1 MTSILRRARRPLTAG
16 LLILGLFWI
25 GAAAAQAPDSPPAAP
40 TIDSLIPGDKSITV
54 AWSGPEDD
62 VTAYDLR
69 YIRSDAGDK
78 SDARWT
84 LVDDAWTTGG
94 SELSYTIASLD
105 LAVYYDVQVRAVN
118 AAVDGEWSD
127 TAKQITSCGPP
138 AEGIADPLFPC
149 QWNLHNTG
157 QFGGTPGE
165 DINVLPAWE
174 VTLGEG
180 VGIAIID
187 DGIVVD
193 HEDLKDNLDLQ
204 RSHHLRGADAAWDG
218 RHGTLVAGV
227 LAARDNNLGIRG
239 IAPRAPIYAF
249 GPALDGYR
257 FDIPERTKALT
268 RATEHA
274 SVVNISLSTP
284 PVFSDFVDPGP
295 LWTKAVE
302 NAVHAGNNGK
312 GIVIVQA
319 AGNETSLGEQSN
331 LDAAL
336 NHYGVMAACA
346 VTNRGVR
353 ASFSETGA
361 NLWVCG
367 PSSSNLQFGQ
377 IPGIPSTDELDY
389 NLGFGGTSAA
399 APTVSGVAAL
409 VRAANPALTWRDVK
423 LVLAGSARRNHADH
437 DPSSHAGWEQGGLK
451 YGSTSQRY
459 WFNHEYGFGVVNAG
473 AAVALARNWQ
483 LLPPFRQQVATASG
497 TPVAIPRRVGREQA
511 AVTSTIRVG
520 RFIEFIEYVVVSVEI
535 EHGDH
540 NNLRVTL
547 TSPSGAESILT
558 HPLKRSWSSSP
569 SGDPWPGAFRFGSAA
584 HLGENPAGEWT
595 LTVIDHNGRHEGTLK
610 SWSITVYG
618 HGRLPNVPTVKDMAP
633 VSGGALMVGWT
644 APTQDAGEAPIQS
657 YDLRYRKLGA
667 DWTTVQN
674 VWTSA
679 NAGPLQHRM
688 SGLTDGAR
696 YEFQLRAA
704 NSAGAGDW
712 SAAQTSA
719 FPPLS
724 FAGQTVADLEHTIGD
739 THDPLVL
746 PQAAGGSGDISYRL
760 ITERGTN
767 NQRIQG
773 LPLWLSFDPATRTL
787 SGNATILGEYG
798 MRYEAVDAESGQT
811 VSLRF
816 TINVVEPAPVPD
828 AVAPSFGDATIA
840 DQRFTINQD
849 NQVQFPEATGAG
861 EISYRLVTESGTSE
875 RRFRGL
881 PLWLTFDPK
890 TRTLSGGAAVPGAYR
905 MRYEA
910 VDESNHA
917 VAALRFTIHVG
928 SPPVESV
935 DKFFGTSTVPTQV
948 YTVDEWITS
957 IVLPEAWARGR
968 RASFEYELTVETST
982 GELDRRGLPVGLS
995 FAPAT
1000 RLLAG
1005 FPIAVGNYEMSYTAT
1020 DTSTGES
1027 STLHF
1032 TIHVQ
1037 QE

>member
-1 MTSILRRARRPLTAG
+1 MNSVLRRARLPLMAA
-16 LLILGLFWI
+16 LLILGVFSI
-25 GAAAAQAPDSPPAAP
+25 AVAAAQAPDSPPAAP
-40 TIDSLIPGDKSITV
+40 TIDSLTPGDKSITV
-54 AWSGPEDD
+54 AWSPPVDAD
-62 VTAYDLR
+62 AVTAYDLR

-78 SDARWT
+78 SDGNWT
-84 LVDDAWTTGG
+84 VVDNAWTTGG
-94 SELSYTIASLD
+94 AALSYTISALD
-105 LAVYYDVQVRAVN
+105 LAVYYDVQVRAGN
-118 AAVDGEWSD
+118 AAGDGEWSV

-187 DGIVVD
+187 DGMVVD
-193 HEDLKDNLDLQ
+193 HEDLVDNIDLDL
-204 RSHHLRGADAAWDG
+204 SHYYREDGTWRG
-218 RHGTLVAGV
+218 RHGTLVAGTA
-227 LAARDNNLGIRG
+227 AARDNDLGVRG
-239 IAPRAPIYAF
+239 VAPRAQIYAW
-249 GPALDGYR
+249 GPAHDLEGELTTDALNRSSR
-257 FDIPERTKALT
+257 FAAVI
-268 RATEHA
+268 
-274 SVVNISLSTP
+274 NISLSTP
-284 PVFSDFVDPGP
+284 PFFSQFLQASDAWINAIE
-295 LWTKAVE
+295 LAVSQ
-302 NAVHAGNNGK
+302 GYNGK
-312 GIVIVQA
+312 GSVIVKGV
-319 AGNETSLGEQSN
+319 GNGGPGEQVN
-331 LDAAL
+331 DDGET
-336 NHYGVMAACA
+336 NHYGIVAACA
-346 VTNRGVR
+346 VTNHGDR
-353 ASFSETGA
+353 ASYSEPGA
-361 NLWVCG
+361 NLWVCA
-367 PSSSNLQFGQ
+367 PSSDNLELGRLV
-377 IPGIPSTDELDY
+377 GAPSTLPSGYDT
-389 NLGFGGTSAA
+389 GFGGTSAA
-399 APTVSGVAAL
+399 TPIVAGVAAL
-409 VRAANPALTWRDVK
+409 VRSANPDLTWRDVK
-423 LVLAGSARRNHADH
+423 LILAGSARKN
-437 DPSSHAGWEQGGLK
+437 DPTNRHWVLGALE
-451 YGSTSQRY
+451 YGSGTQRY
-459 WFNHEYGFGVVNAG
+459 SFNHEYGFGVVDAG
-473 AAVALARNWQ
+473 AAITLAQNWQ
-483 LLPPFRQQVATASG
+483 NLPPFREQSVSSTETPVDIPKESG
-497 TPVAIPRRVGREQA
+497 TTYGTLSSSISLGSYVQFTEFVA
-511 AVTSTIRVG
+511 
-520 RFIEFIEYVVVSVEI
+520 VSIDI
-535 EHGDH
+535 EHADSS
-540 NNLRVTL
+540 NLNISL
-547 TSPSGAESILT
+547 TSPSGAVSTLSN
-558 HPLKRSWSSSP
+558 PLSSARQT
-569 SGDPWPGAFRFGSAA
+569 SGGSPWPGEVRFGAA
-584 HLGENPAGEWT
+584 SHLGENPAGEWT
-595 LTVIDHNGRHEGTLK
+595 LTIIDAYGRYDGVLK

-618 HGRLPNVPTVKDMAP
+618 HGRLPYIPIAAELAHVD
-633 VSGGALMVGWT
+633 GGEIMIDWT
-644 APTQDAGEAPIQS
+644 APSPDAGEAPIQS
-657 YDLRYRKLGA
+657 YDLRYRKLGG

-724 FAGQTVADLEHTIGD
+724 FGAQTVADLEHTIGE
-739 THDPLVL
+739 THDPLIL
-746 PQAAGGSGDISYRL
+746 PQATGGSGDISYRL

-767 NQRIQG
+767 NRRYQG

-787 SGNATILGEYG
+787 SGNATVLGEYG
-798 MRYEAVDAESGQT
+798 MRYEATDAENGQT

-816 TINVVEPAPVPD
+816 TINVVEPAPQPD

-849 NQVQFPEATGAG
+849 NQVQFPEATAAG
-861 EISYRLVTESGTSE
+861 EISYRLVTESGTSD

-935 DKFFGTSTVPTQV
+935 DRFFGTSTVPTQD
-948 YTVDEWITS
+948 YTVDEWITP

-1020 DTSTGES
+1020 DPSTGES

-1032 TIHVQ
+1032 TIRVQ